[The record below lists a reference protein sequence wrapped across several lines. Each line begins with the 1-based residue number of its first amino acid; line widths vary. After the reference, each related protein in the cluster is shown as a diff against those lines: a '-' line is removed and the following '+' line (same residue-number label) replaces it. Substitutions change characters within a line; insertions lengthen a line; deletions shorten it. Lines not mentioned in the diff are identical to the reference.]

1 MCPTPALRWLHV
13 PLRLIAINHSIIPFL
28 FHVPRD
34 CLLMPTFTLA
44 GCFTPTSR
52 LCRTAAACGTC
63 QLPPYLAV
71 CPTSSRR
78 FTAPTPRLC
87 RLVSC
92 LAPVRFHSR
101 GLLPT
106 TSPFLAN
113 APQQPRA
120 PVYLRAS
127 TVPSYHAPKCALMCL
142 NVLSMAP

>member
-1 MCPTPALRWLHV
+1 MSMSLYTPFMCPTPALRWLHV
-13 PLRLIAINHSIIPFL
+13 SLRLIAINHSIIPFL

-44 GCFTPTSR
+44 GCFTLTSR
-52 LCRTAAACGTC
+52 LCRTSAACRTC
-63 QLPPYLAV
+63 QVPPYLAV
-71 CPTSSRR
+71 S
-78 FTAPTPRLC
+78 

-92 LAPVRFHSR
+92 LVPVRCHSR

-106 TSPFLAN
+106 TPPCLAN

-142 NVLSMAP
+142 NVLSMSP

>member
-71 CPTSSRR
+71 C
-78 FTAPTPRLC
+78 

-92 LAPVRFHSR
+92 LVPVRFHSR

-120 PVYLRAS
+120 PVHFRAPRS
-127 TVPSYHAPKCALMCL
+127 PSYHAPKCALMCL